1 MLGAHLALVH
11 GPTEADPLHMK
22 SPILVTGA
30 SKRVGLELATTLAEA
45 GHTVI
50 CVSRSKHPGPLHA
63 NIVQFQADLQL
74 KSDRDALVAYVKSH
88 FDSLR
93 AVIHNASLWLDDGL
107 DNLNTMFKLHVE
119 APYHLNFELAEWLL
133 RLDRADIIH
142 ICDETSSRGSKSH
155 IGYAATKSALQN
167 MVLSFAEK
175 YAPTIR
181 VNAILPGLLILK
193 EDSTPQ
199 YSARTL
205 KKALLEFEP
214 GAQPLID
221 AVMFLL
227 NTPYSTGSSVVIN
240 GGRHLR
246 KAPTHD

>member
-1 MLGAHLALVH
+1 MN
-11 GPTEADPLHMK
+11 
-22 SPILVTGA
+22 SPIVVTGA
-30 SKRVGLELATTLAEA
+30 SKRVGLQLAITLAEA

-50 CVSRSKHPGPLHA
+50 CVSRSKNLDPLHP

-74 KSDRDALVAYVKSH
+74 ERDRDALIAYLKSN
-88 FDSLR
+88 FDCLR
-93 AVIHNASLWLDDGL
+93 ALIHNASLWLDDGL
-107 DNLNTMFKLHVE
+107 ENLNTMFKLHVE
-119 APYHLNFELAEWLL
+119 APYHLNLELSEQLQ
-133 RLDRADIIH
+133 RLSKSDIIH

-175 YAPTIR
+175 FAPRIR

-193 EDSTPQ
+193 ENSTPE
-199 YSARTL
+199 YRNRTL

-227 NTPYSTGSSVVIN
+227 NTNYSTGSSVVIN
-240 GGRHLR
+240 GGRHI
-246 KAPTHD
+246 KKGITND